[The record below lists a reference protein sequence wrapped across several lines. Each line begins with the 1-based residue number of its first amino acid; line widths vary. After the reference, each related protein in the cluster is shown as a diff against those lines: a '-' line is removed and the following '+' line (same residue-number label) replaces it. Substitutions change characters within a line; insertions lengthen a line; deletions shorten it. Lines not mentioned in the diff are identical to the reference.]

1 MKVLRFCRLRT
12 TVLVVL
18 AMFVLLGGMAVAA
31 QSADLTIPRASL
43 QLWPEYDDPG
53 LLVIFSGDFA
63 TTVAFPQQVTFP
75 VMPGARDIQAT
86 ANDPEKGLLSQV
98 WQLDGNKLIYTLPQP
113 GFQVEYYLDRPPSG
127 DAREIKY
134 TFEAPYPIGSLD
146 IAIQQPPRATGFTV
160 TPQSSG
166 TEVRS
171 DGLTY
176 HLISRENLKAGD
188 KLEIAIS
195 YTKTDSALTSPQ
207 LAVSSGTPSA
217 AGAGAST
224 AQPASAAAGV
234 FAANWLPYLL
244 IGLGLLVLVGLGAY
258 WFLRQQQTVEPS
270 PKAKRTPPPGEV
282 RTPAGPP
289 VTGGAA
295 FCTQC
300 GHRLGP
306 DDRFCAQCGAIRK
319 G

>member
-1 MKVLRFCRLRT
+1 MKVLRSYGLRT
-12 TVLVVL
+12 TVLMVVTL
-18 AMFVLLGGMAVAA
+18 LVLLGGMAAAA
-31 QSADLTIPRASL
+31 QSAELTIPRASL

-53 LLVIFSGDFA
+53 LLVIFSGDLA
-63 TTVAFPQQVTFP
+63 DTTAFPQQVTFP

-113 GFQVEYYLDRPPSG
+113 GFQIEYYLDRQPSG
-127 DAREIKY
+127 DTRAIKY

-146 IAIQQPPRATGFTV
+146 IAVQQPPRATGFTV
-160 TPQSSG
+160 TPQPSG

-188 KLEIAIS
+188 KLDIAIR
-195 YTKTDSALTSPQ
+195 YIKTDSTLTSPQ
-207 LAVSSGTPSA
+207 LAVSSGAPAA

-224 AQPASAAAGV
+224 AQPAPAATSV

-244 IGLGLLVLVGLGAY
+244 IGLGLLALIGLGAY
-258 WFLRQQQTVEPS
+258 WFLGQQRTVEP
-270 PKAKRTPPPGEV
+270 PAMAKRTPPQGEV
-282 RTPAGPP
+282 RPPAGPP